1 MEISTRPLKHIFR
14 TIKKPQLIKYV
25 LGLLEEKAGA
35 ADDSA
40 DSPHALHQ
48 RFAYLLLQ
56 NIKQPSLNVEAKRA
70 FCQILIQLNLSG
82 NFPSQL
88 IAAHELF
95 EQINTEDKAS
105 KRDLLKF
112 GKTLKDA
119 LAALKKGEEGQAS
132 VVEPDFFREED
143 AEYSENIQKEYSELP
158 IERAKRRSIPLMQ
171 SPGQTPT
178 QMRGRKRKLTNLQ
191 KGKFSEEEEEE
202 G

>member
-1 MEISTRPLKHIFR
+1 MYFLR
-14 TIKKPQLIKYV
+14 
-25 LGLLEEKAGA
+25 
-35 ADDSA
+35 
-40 DSPHALHQ
+40 
-48 RFAYLLLQ
+48 
-56 NIKQPSLNVEAKRA
+56 AKRA
-70 FCQILIQLNLSG
+70 FCQVLIQLNLSG

-88 IAAHELF
+88 IAVHELF

-112 GKTLKDA
+112 GKTLKEA
-119 LAALKKGEEGQAS
+119 LAALKKEGEEGQAS

-178 QMRGRKRKLTNLQ
+178 QMRNYEFHMMC
-191 KGKFSEEEEEE
+191 FSRIYHINFASLR
-202 G
+202 